1 MSGILKGIGKVFKKV
16 GKVLKKVAL
25 PVLAIGAVVLTGGA
39 ALGLL
44 PAVSSVVGGLGL
56 SAGLTTALTGVVSGA
71 GWGGIVGGIV
81 GGKKG
86 FLKGAMMG
94 GLTGGVL
101 SATGALGA
109 GGAGSTASAA
119 SGAAPAAP
127 ITGGGLLS
135 SSAELA
141 QGVAAVPS
149 NLTAAVPSLSSAGVS
164 GAAAVGSGGLLGSV
178 GSNPYVVP
186 SLIQGVGGAL
196 SANEQNKA
204 LSKRE
209 KKQAE
214 QRAANY
220 RVTEGLLTPDYRQ
233 PSSAQRLDP
242 ADRFSPAYYDRVQPR
257 TQYVYDEQ
265 LGQVVEKKVA

>member
-135 SSAELA
+135 SSTELA

-149 NLTAAVPSLSSAGVS
+149 NLTDAVPSLSSAG
-164 GAAAVGSGGLLGSV
+164 GGGGGGLLGSV